1 MREALFA
8 LDPDVPIYQ
17 LGSMQDHVSQSLE
30 VPRSAAKF
38 LIVFGM
44 LALLLAGLGLY
55 SVVAF
60 LAAQKRAEMG
70 IRMALGATRSG
81 VIFLFMRRTMAVV
94 GVGLLLGLG
103 LAAALTPVLRSLLFD
118 VTAIDPLT
126 YAIVTLLL
134 VSIAAL
140 ATYLPARRA
149 ARVDPLRSIRSG
161 T

>member
-1 MREALFA
+1 
-8 LDPDVPIYQ
+8 
-17 LGSMQDHVSQSLE
+17 
-30 VPRSAAKF
+30 
-38 LIVFGM
+38 M
-44 LALLLAGLGLY
+44 LALLSAGLGLY

-126 YAIVTLLL
+126 YAIVTLLM